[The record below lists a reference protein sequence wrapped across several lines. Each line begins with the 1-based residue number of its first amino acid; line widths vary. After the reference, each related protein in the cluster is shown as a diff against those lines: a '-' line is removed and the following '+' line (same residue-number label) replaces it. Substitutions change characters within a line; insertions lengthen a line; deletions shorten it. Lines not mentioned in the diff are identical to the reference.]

1 MLEAIEL
8 ETCPATARPPPPANW
23 EQSSRGRS
31 AIPLLIPQALAEV
44 FFFRIGVGVEEREKR
59 GTSSTNAFAS
69 RNKRRLITCN
79 KMTCPC
85 TSATVRSTSIIITS
99 ART

>member
-1 MLEAIEL
+1 
-8 ETCPATARPPPPANW
+8 
-23 EQSSRGRS
+23 
-31 AIPLLIPQALAEV
+31 
-44 FFFRIGVGVEEREKR
+44 VEEREKR
-59 GTSSTNAFAS
+59 RTSSTNAFTLRTS

-85 TSATVRSTSIIITS
+85 ASATVRSTSIIITS

>member
-1 MLEAIEL
+1 
-8 ETCPATARPPPPANW
+8 
-23 EQSSRGRS
+23 
-31 AIPLLIPQALAEV
+31 V
-44 FFFRIGVGVEEREKR
+44 DGVVLGGGVEEREKR
-59 GTSSTNAFAS
+59 RTSSTNAFTLRTS

-85 TSATVRSTSIIITS
+85 ASATVRSTSIIITS